1 MKRGDSSCL
10 QLKMKGKADNMTKTK
25 RRVKKPIRRAFF
37 CAAGMMIGT
46 VFAFR
51 VNAAA
56 PITNITVEEGRI
68 SVEDYEYFKMPTVI
82 KATLPEGLQQIGFSA
97 FEGCKQLSNINLPD
111 GLSVIDNRAFARCE
125 SLEKI
130 DIPESTV
137 FIGNAAFYGCTSLDD
152 VILPQNITGISN
164 NLFYG
169 CTSLSHV
176 SLPEKLTSVG
186 QQSFYNCKR
195 LDKVELPSSVT
206 RIDDGAFYDC
216 SGLSQIIIPDS
227 VTQIGQDAFEG
238 CDRLT
243 IVCGDRSYAAN
254 YAEANGIRHTGKQSE
269 TVPAA
274 VTETKPVIS
283 SEDIPATGV
292 NTPYAAVIMLMF
304 VSVLGLLFCGVRNNM
319 IQYYPILTFQKEE

>member
-1 MKRGDSSCL
+1 
-10 QLKMKGKADNMTKTK
+10 MTGTK
-25 RRVKKPIRRAFF
+25 RRVKKPIRRAFY
-37 CAAGMMIGT
+37 CAAGTILGT
-46 VFAFR
+46 VFALR

-56 PITNITVEEGRI
+56 PITNITVEEGKI

-82 KATLPEGLQQIGFSA
+82 KVTLPAGLQQIGFSS
-97 FEGCKQLSNINLPD
+97 FEGCTQLSNINLPD

-152 VILPQNITGISN
+152 VVLPANITGISN

-169 CTSLSHV
+169 CTSLSKIT
-176 SLPEKLTSVG
+176 LPEKLTSVG

-195 LDKVELPSSVT
+195 LAKVELPASVT
-206 RIDDGAFYDC
+206 KIDDGAFYDC
-216 SGLSQIIIPDS
+216 SALSQIVIPDS
-227 VTQIGQDAFEG
+227 VTEIGQDAFEG
-238 CDRLT
+238 CNGLT

-283 SEDIPATGV
+283 TEDIPATGV
-292 NTPYAAVIMLMF
+292 NTPYTAVMMLMLASMAGLVF
-304 VSVLGLLFCGVRNNM
+304 CRFHFDNVL
-319 IQYYPILTFQKEE
+319 YYDHET